1 LGFFGAIE
9 LSLPEVFQTAG
20 TLEWVVA
27 LPDGFETQ
35 VISSGLEAQRT
46 APDLAAFGDYGRV
59 LKARQHTYL
68 AKTLAPPAPVIL
80 NLKYRQLVAGLTDA
94 QHERRE

>member
-1 LGFFGAIE
+1 M
-9 LSLPEVFQTAG
+9 
-20 TLEWVVA
+20 A

-35 VISSGLEAQRT
+35 VIASGLEVQRT

-68 AKTLAPPAPVIL
+68 SKTLAPPAPVSL
-80 NLKYRQLVAGLTDA
+80 NLKYRQLVAGLSDVV
-94 QHERRE
+94 RPN